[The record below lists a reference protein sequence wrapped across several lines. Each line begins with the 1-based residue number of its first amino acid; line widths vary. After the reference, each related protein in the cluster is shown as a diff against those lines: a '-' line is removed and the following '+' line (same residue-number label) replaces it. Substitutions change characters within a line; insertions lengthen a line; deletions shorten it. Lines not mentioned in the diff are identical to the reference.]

1 MEIDPLDWGGKTK
14 KKIYPTPIPELL
26 KFNSIKKKKKSVNS
40 MIVFNQSAQFVNS
53 LANLEISLILIKE
66 TQLASNKKN
75 IFRSVNFS

>member
-26 KFNSIKKKKKSVNS
+26 KFNSKKKKKKGVNS

>member
-26 KFNSIKKKKKSVNS
+26 KFNSKKKKKSVNS

>member
-26 KFNSIKKKKKSVNS
+26 KFNSKKKKSVNS